1 MSVRAIALVA
11 ITALMSAGFSAGL
24 SNDDVL
30 KAEGYIRPS
39 SLIEDAALAPWHLN
53 VTGGS
58 KNASNEWMI
67 VNVSGG
73 LTPLAW
79 LGAPHYNL
87 GGIQVDSVAMRDRN
101 MTMRGT
107 VGLDIMKLSDGSRKS
122 VSLPANTRVWGASW
136 SPDGTKIAFVGMTD
150 TETALFV
157 YDVASE
163 NLRKLTKEVKMT
175 EITSVQWFG
184 DSARVAVPVTPQGV
198 SAPKANALP
207 MGPKVRTSDDKP
219 DSLRTYAGLLQTPED
234 TDLLR
239 YLLTVQIGVV
249 DVKSGQVKRVGE
261 PKMLSSFDP
270 DPSGTGYIVQEFEGE
285 FTYLNPAGSGARK
298 QTLWNADGKEVALLS
313 YSGQR
318 KVQIKADARPPQ
330 RQGLSWR
337 PDGAGLSFIQDE
349 KLPKD
354 SKDKPKKQLM
364 LWKAPFGEN
373 DATVVYQ
380 AEGFSLAGY
389 GQDGQTLFINTT
401 EDKKTITSIVN
412 MGSNA
417 EPKKVWETSSDTDF
431 YKRPGTL
438 VFDTKPGYG
447 RVVKMSRDGNSVF
460 LSGTQYDK
468 KPEENAP
475 RPFIDELK
483 LDGEMKPTRI
493 FMSSAEKFEDAEI
506 LDADGK
512 NLLITR
518 QSLTEVPQLINKM
531 GAQETQITQNKDYA
545 PDITQAERK
554 RIRVKRADG
563 FEFWVTATLPKY
575 TTSFS
580 KLPAF
585 FWFYPNEFTDQ
596 KNYDEGQR
604 TYNKNRFPVVRSSSA
619 DILVRAGYVVV
630 DPDCPIVGATVSD
643 ANNLY
648 VHQLRMNLSATID
661 ALADQGW
668 VDRNRL
674 AIGGHSYGAFSAANA
689 LIHTPF
695 FKAGIGGDGNYN
707 RSLTPFGFQSEPRL
721 LWGARE
727 VYQDISAL
735 WNAEKMTGAYLMY
748 HGMEDQNLGTDP
760 INSERMF
767 QVLEAL
773 GKPAALYMY
782 PFEDHGQIGKETRLD
797 MWARWEA
804 WLDKWVKNPESD
816 KKEEKK
822 DGGEVPPFAAKI
834 DFSG

>member
-1 MSVRAIALVA
+1 MSVRATALFA
-11 ITALMSAGFSAGL
+11 ITALVSAGFGAGS
-24 SNDDVL
+24 SNDDIL

-53 VTGGS
+53 VTGGA
-58 KNASNEWMI
+58 KNASNELMI

-87 GGIQVDSVAMRDRN
+87 GGIQVDSVAVRDRN

-122 VSLPANTRVWGASW
+122 VPLPAGMRVWGASW

-150 TETALFV
+150 TETTLYV
-157 YDVASE
+157 YDVSSG
-163 NLRKLTKEVKMT
+163 NLRKLTNELRMT
-175 EITSVQWFG
+175 EITTIQWFG
-184 DSARVAVPVTPQGV
+184 DSSRVAVPVTPKPMDI
-198 SAPKANALP
+198 PKRGTLP
-207 MGPKVRTSDDKP
+207 MGPKVRTSDEKP
-219 DSLRTYAGLLQTPED
+219 DALRTYAGLLQTPED
-234 TDLLR
+234 MDLLR
-239 YLLTVQIGVV
+239 HLLMVQIGVV
-249 DVKSGQVKRVGE
+249 DVKNGQLKRIGA
-261 PKMLSSFDP
+261 PKMLASFDP
-270 DPSGTGYIVQEFEGE
+270 DPSGTGFLVQEFEGE
-285 FTYLNPAGSGARK
+285 FTYLKPAGSGARK
-298 QTLWNADGKEVALLS
+298 QTLWNAEGKEIAVLS

-318 KVQIKADARPPQ
+318 KVQIKADDRPPQ

-337 PDGAGLSFIQDE
+337 PDGAGLSFMQDE

-354 SKDKPKKQLM
+354 SKEKAKKQLM

-373 DATVVYQ
+373 DVTVVYQ
-380 AEGFSLAGY
+380 AEAFSLAGY

-401 EDKKTITSIVN
+401 EDKKTLLSTVK

-438 VFDTKPGYG
+438 MFDTKPGYG
-447 RVVKMSRDGNSVF
+447 RVVKMSSDGNSVF

-475 RPFIDELK
+475 RPFIDQLM

-493 FMSSAEKFEDAEI
+493 FMSSAEKYEDPDI
-506 LDADGK
+506 LDSDGK
-512 NLLITR
+512 HLLITR
-518 QSLTEVPQLINKM
+518 QSGTEVPQLINKM
-531 GAQETQITQNKDYA
+531 GAQETQITKNQDYA
-545 PDITQAERK
+545 SDITQAERK
-554 RIRVKRADG
+554 RIRIKRADG
-563 FEFWVTATLPKY
+563 FEFWVTVTLPKY
-575 TTSFS
+575 TTSMS

-585 FWFYPNEFTDQ
+585 FWFYPSEFTDQ
-596 KNYDEGQR
+596 KNYDEGGR
-604 TYNKNRFPVVRSSSA
+604 TYNKNSFPVVRSSSA
-619 DILVRAGYVVV
+619 SILVRAGYVVV

-648 VHQLRMNLSATID
+648 AHQLRMNLSATID

-707 RSLTPFGFQSEPRL
+707 RSLTPFGFQSEPRQ

-727 VYQDISAL
+727 VYQDVSAL

-760 INSERMF
+760 TNSERMF

-773 GKPAALYMY
+773 GKPSALYMY

-822 DGGEVPPFAAKI
+822 PGGEIPPFAAKV